1 MKSKNRF
8 EGFITKLFVLCLI
21 AGVATVAFPLFS
33 ADAQKVNIP
42 DANLRTALEQALG
55 KAVGD
60 AITEAELGGLRQLD
74 ARNKSIAT
82 LTGLEKATGL
92 RSLNLKGNSISDI
105 SPVVNLP
112 RLRLLVIENNPLS
125 YASLYTHISAIERA
139 MANRNNASVT
149 YTSRTPATLTKI
161 SGDSQTSQASATL
174 TNPFVVEVKD
184 GANPAAVFADVPVTF
199 AVTAGGG
206 TLSATTVSTGS
217 TGRAQTTLTLGST
230 GGANTV
236 TASVTHAETTLS
248 VTFTATAEVSNSA
261 PTFTSGT
268 SFSVAENSTAV
279 GTVSAS
285 DADSQDSIMGYTL
298 SGADSAKFAI
308 TNTGVLTFANAP
320 NYEIPGD
327 ALSATPANAA
337 TNNEYII
344 TVTAT
349 SGADARAMTATQTLT
364 ITVTDVTEAP
374 GKPDAPTVTAPH
386 AKPTELSVSWT
397 IPTNTG
403 PSITDYDVQYRVG
416 TIGDFTDADFTGTT
430 TSTTLTGLTT
440 GTDYQVQVRA
450 TNDEGTSPWSD
461 AGSATTATNVA
472 PVFSSTTT
480 DISVPENTTDV
491 TTATATDADGDTV
504 TYALSGA
511 DSAAFSL
518 STTSGELTFST
529 APDYETPTDAQ
540 STTPANDA
548 SDNEYVVTIT
558 ATSGAAARTL
568 STSTTLI
575 ITVTDVDE
583 PPAKPDAPTVTA
595 AHATP
600 TSLSVSWTAPT
611 NTGKPAITDYDVRYR
626 DGNSGNFTDADVTGT
641 ATSTTLTGL
650 TAGTGYQVQVLAKN
664 DEGTGSWSDT
674 GSATTAANAAP
685 TFDGLAT
692 IAFSVAENTTAV
704 TTATATD
711 ADTGD
716 TITYALS
723 GADSAAF
730 SLSTTSGELTFS
742 TAPDFENP
750 TDVQSTTPANAASNR
765 EYIAT
770 ITATSGT
777 GARALSVSKTLTIT
791 VTDANEPPAAPTALT
806 VSPVANTPTQLN
818 VSWKAPTVP
827 TSIPALSGYDV
838 EYRKGTSGTWL
849 TTNVTHSGTNVTAT
863 ITGLTGSTSYQV
875 HVRAKNAEGNS
886 AWLQGSA
893 TTTAVNVAPVFSS
906 TTTAFSVAENTT
918 AVTTATAT
926 DSDASDTVTYALSG
940 ADRAKFS
947 ISTEGALTF
956 STAPDFEN
964 PTDVQSTTPANVAS
978 NNVYI
983 VTVTATGGTAARK
996 LSVSKTL
1003 TITVTDANEP
1013 PAAPT
1018 ALTVSPVANTPTQ
1031 LNVSWKA
1038 PTVPTSIPALS
1049 GYDVEY
1055 RKGTSG
1061 TWLTTNVTHSG
1072 TNVTAT
1078 ITGLTGSTSYQVHVR
1093 AKNAEG
1099 NSAWLQ
1105 GSATTTA
1112 VNVAPV
1118 FSSTTTAFSV
1128 AENTTAVTTAT
1139 ATDSDASDTVTY
1151 ALSGADRAKFSI
1163 STSGVLT
1170 FSTAPDYET
1179 PTDVQST
1186 TPANEANNREYIVT
1200 VTATGGTAARAL
1212 SVSKTLTITVTN
1224 ANEPPAKP
1232 NAPTVTDD
1240 ANTPTQL
1247 NVSWSAPENT
1257 GKPRI
1262 TGYKVRYRKG
1272 TTGTFTAWP
1281 HTGTAVTTTITGLT
1295 AGTLYQVQV
1304 SATNDEGTGSWS
1316 DAGSGTTVDPP
1327 VRIPDVNLRAAINTA
1342 LGSTRAKNAVI
1353 TESEITS
1360 LTTLRWDKSGQ
1371 PAQRIQ
1377 NLTGLEKAT
1386 SLTTLSLD
1394 SNAVSNLT
1402 PLAGLTSLTTLELSA
1417 NAISNLTP
1425 LAGLTNLTNLSLN
1438 EMGSRLTDISPL
1450 AGLTNLTTLALGENA
1465 ITDISP
1471 LEDLTNL
1478 TSLGLG
1484 ENLRISDISSLEE
1497 LTKLKNLHLSNN
1509 AITDVSPLVSN
1520 TGLGTG
1526 DSVRL
1531 VGNPLSYPSI
1541 YTHIPVIQARGATV
1555 SFTSRV
1561 PGTLTKISG
1570 DTQTGKAGTALANP
1584 FVVEVKDSAR
1594 FRPQTFAG
1602 VKVTFAVTAGG
1613 GTLNAT
1619 STTTGTN
1626 GRAEAKLTLGTTAGK
1641 NTVTASMTYAGT
1653 THSVTFN
1660 ADANVA
1666 PKFSSS
1672 TKDFSVP
1679 ENTTAVTTVTAT
1691 DANSGD
1697 TVTYALSG
1705 TDSAK
1710 FSISTVGALTFRT
1723 APDFENPTDAQ
1734 STEPE
1739 NAAANNV
1746 YIVKVTATGG
1756 TGARAL
1762 PASKELTITVT
1773 NVNEPPAKP
1782 DAPTVTVASHSSLNV
1797 SWSAPE
1803 DTGKTDINDYD
1814 VQYQKGTTGD
1824 FTDWPHTGLA
1834 TTTTITG
1841 LEPNTSYQVQVLAK
1855 NDEGTGPWSDSGTGK
1870 TDYQPEDVNKDGDVD
1885 VDDLIDIGKHLG
1897 GTTNPAHEPDVN
1909 DDGTVNRTDSQL
1921 VARAALQNSN
1931 ALTDIDGD
1939 DDVDVDDLVAFAG
1952 TPVDVN
1958 GDTTADDDDIKLIA
1972 RIALNAGLN
1981 AGNGDAAPAPS
1992 QIHAALNAQN
2002 LQHLV
2007 QQARQRN
2014 RFDATY
2020 RRGLAAL
2027 ERILESLIIP
2037 EESALL
2043 PNYPNPFNPETW
2055 IPYQLASPAEVTL
2068 TLYDVTGR
2076 VVRTLHLGHQHA
2088 GMYRSKSRAAYW
2100 DGRNAQGEPVA
2111 SGVYFYTLVAGEFA
2125 ATGKMLIRK

>member
-21 AGVATVAFPLFS
+21 TGVATLASPLFS
-33 ADAQKVNIP
+33 ADAQTVNIP
-42 DANLRTALEQALG
+42 DTNLRTALEQALG

-125 YASLYTHISAIERA
+125 YASLYTHIPAIERA

-149 YTSRTPATLTKI
+149 YTSRTPGTLTKI

-261 PTFTSGT
+261 PTFSSGT

-285 DADSQDSIMGYTL
+285 DADSQDSITGYTL
-298 SGADSAKFAI
+298 GGADIAKFSI

-386 AKPTELSVSWT
+386 AKPTELNVSWT
-397 IPTNTG
+397 APTNTG
-403 PSITDYDVQYRVG
+403 PPITDYDVRYRKGNSG
-416 TIGDFTDADFTGTT
+416 TFTDADFAGTA
-430 TSTTLTGLTT
+430 TSTTLTELPA
-440 GTDYQVQVRA
+440 GTSYQVQVRA

-461 AGSATTATNVA
+461 AGSGSTATNVA
-472 PVFSSTTT
+472 PVFSSTTSF
-480 DISVPENTTDV
+480 SVAENSTAITTV
-491 TTATATDADGDTV
+491 TATDADPDDIV
-504 TYALSGA
+504 HTYALSGA
-511 DSAAFSL
+511 DSAAFNF
-518 STTSGELTFST
+518 STSSGELTFRI
-529 APDYETPTDAQ
+529 APDYENPRDVQ
-540 STTPANDA
+540 STTPANEA
-548 SDNEYVVTIT
+548 RDNEYVVTIT
-558 ATSGAAARTL
+558 ATSGVDARTL
-568 STSTTLI
+568 STSTTLV

-611 NTGKPAITDYDVRYR
+611 NTDKPAITDYDVRYR
-626 DGNSGNFTDADVTGT
+626 KGATGAFTDADFTGT
-641 ATSTTLTGL
+641 TTSTTLTGL

-806 VSPVANTPTQLN
+806 VSPVANTATQLN
-818 VSWKAPTVP
+818 VSWTAPTVP

-947 ISTEGALTF
+947 ISTSGALTF

-964 PTDVQSTTPANVAS
+964 PTDVQSTTPANVAT

-983 VTVTATGGTAARK
+983 VTVTATSGAGARA

-1139 ATDSDASDTVTY
+1139 ATDSDASDSVTY

-1163 STSGVLT
+1163 STLGVLT

-1232 NAPTVTDD
+1232 NAPTVTN
-1240 ANTPTQL
+1240 ANTPAQL
-1247 NVSWSAPENT
+1247 TVRWSAPTNT
-1257 GKPRI
+1257 GKPEIR
-1262 TGYKVRYRKG
+1262 GYKVRYRKG
-1272 TTGTFTAWP
+1272 TTGTFIDTNVEHTVTAI
-1281 HTGTAVTTTITGLT
+1281 TATITGLEPNT
-1295 AGTLYQVQV
+1295 SYEVQV
-1304 SATNDEGTGSWS
+1304 SAKNDEGTGPWS
-1316 DAGSGTTVDPP
+1316 DAGSGTTVDPL
-1327 VRIPDVNLRAAINTA
+1327 VNIPDVNLRAALNAMLNIGVPRAN
-1342 LGSTRAKNAVI
+1342 LRSTTNI
-1353 TESEITS
+1353 TESEIKS
-1360 LTTLRWDKSGQ
+1360 LRRVTWENPPSDPHPEK
-1371 PAQRIQ
+1371 IH

-1386 SLTTLSLD
+1386 
-1394 SNAVSNLT
+1394 NLV
-1402 PLAGLTSLTTLELSA
+1402 TLELEFNS
-1417 NAISNLTP
+1417 ISNLTP
-1425 LAGLTNLTNLSLN
+1425 LEELTGLQQLDL
-1438 EMGSRLTDISPL
+1438 GSNSIS
-1450 AGLTNLTTLALGENA
+1450 
-1465 ITDISP
+1465 DISP
-1471 LEDLTNL
+1471 LEKLTGL
-1478 TSLGLG
+1478 ITLELGD
-1484 ENLRISDISSLEE
+1484 NSISDISPLEK
-1497 LTKLKNLHLSNN
+1497 LTGLQQLDLGDNSISDISPLEKLTNPKRLDLSSNSI
-1509 AITDVSPLVSN
+1509 ADISPLVSN
-1520 TGLGTG
+1520 TGLGPG
-1526 DSVRL
+1526 DRVSL
-1531 VGNPLSYPSI
+1531 EDNPLSYPSI

-1584 FVVEVKDSAR
+1584 FVVEVKDGAN
-1594 FRPQTFAG
+1594 PAKTFAK
-1602 VKVTFAVTAGG
+1602 VPVTFAVTAGG
-1613 GTLNAT
+1613 GILSAT

-1626 GRAEAKLTLGTTAGK
+1626 GRAEAKLTLGSTGGT
-1641 NTVTASMTYAGT
+1641 NTVTASVTHDGT
-1653 THSVTFN
+1653 TLSVTFN
-1660 ADANVA
+1660 ADANAA
-1666 PKFSSS
+1666 PKFSDS
-1672 TKDFSVP
+1672 TTTEISVP

-1691 DANSGD
+1691 DPDTGD

-1705 TDSAK
+1705 ADSAK
-1710 FSISTVGALTFRT
+1710 FSISTEGALTFRT
-1723 APDFENPTDAQ
+1723 APDFENPTDVQ
-1734 STEPE
+1734 STTPA

-1746 YIVKVTATGG
+1746 YILKITATGG

-1762 PASKELTITVT
+1762 STDPKTFTITVT
-1773 NVNEPPAKP
+1773 DVNEPPAKP
-1782 DAPTVTVASHSSLNV
+1782 DAPTVAAASHSSLTATWTKPTN
-1797 SWSAPE
+1797 
-1803 DTGKTDINDYD
+1803 TGPAIRDYD
-1814 VQYQKGTTGD
+1814 VQYRKGTTGT
-1824 FTDWPHTGLA
+1824 FTDWPHTGIA

-1841 LEPNTSYQVQVLAK
+1841 LEPNTSYEVQVRAK
-1855 NDEGTGPWSDSGTGK
+1855 NDEATGPWSDAGTGK

-1909 DDGTVNRTDSQL
+1909 GDGTVNNADSQL

-1939 DDVDVDDLVAFAG
+1939 DDVDVDDLVAFAA

-1972 RIALNAGLN
+1972 RIALNAGN
-1981 AGNGDAAPAPS
+1981 DDAAPAHS
-1992 QIHAALNAQN
+1992 QIHAALSAQN

>member
-21 AGVATVAFPLFS
+21 TGVATLASPLFS
-33 ADAQKVNIP
+33 ADAQTVNIP
-42 DANLRTALEQALG
+42 DTNLRTALEQALG

-125 YASLYTHISAIERA
+125 YASLYTHIPAIERA

-161 SGDSQTSQASATL
+161 SGDSQTSQASAPL

-261 PTFTSGT
+261 PTFSSGT

-285 DADSQDSIMGYTL
+285 DADSQDSITGYTL
-298 SGADSAKFAI
+298 GGADIAKFSI

-386 AKPTELSVSWT
+386 AKPTELNVSWT
-397 IPTNTG
+397 APTNTG
-403 PSITDYDVQYRVG
+403 PPITDYDVRYRKGNSG
-416 TIGDFTDADFTGTT
+416 TFTDTDFTGTT
-430 TSTTLTGLTT
+430 TSTTLTGLTAGT
-440 GTDYQVQVRA
+440 GYQVQVRA

-461 AGSATTATNVA
+461 TGSGSTATNVA
-472 PVFSSTTT
+472 PVFSSTRAFSVAENSTAITT
-480 DISVPENTTDV
+480 V
-491 TTATATDADGDTV
+491 TATDADPDDIV
-504 TYALSGA
+504 HTYALSGA
-511 DSAAFSL
+511 DSAAFNF
-518 STTSGELTFST
+518 STSSGELTFHI
-529 APDYETPTDAQ
+529 APDYENPRDVQ
-540 STTPANDA
+540 STTPANEA
-548 SDNEYVVTIT
+548 RDNEYVVTIT
-558 ATSGAAARTL
+558 ATSGVDARTL

-575 ITVTDVDE
+575 ITVTDVAE

-611 NTGKPAITDYDVRYR
+611 NTDKPAITDYDVRYR
-626 DGNSGNFTDADVTGT
+626 KGATGNFTDADVTGT
-641 ATSTTLTGL
+641 TTSTTLTGL
-650 TAGTGYQVQVLAKN
+650 TAGTSYKVQVRATN
-664 DEGTGSWSDT
+664 DEGTSSWSDA
-674 GSATTAANAAP
+674 GSSSTATNVAP
-685 TFDGLAT
+685 VFSGAIT
-692 IAFSVAENTTAV
+692 FSVAENTTAV

-750 TDVQSTTPANAASNR
+750 TDVQSTTPANAASNNV
-765 EYIAT
+765 YIV
-770 ITATSGT
+770 IVTATSGA
-777 GARALSVSKTLTIT
+777 GARALSTSQTFTIT

-818 VSWKAPTVP
+818 VSWTAPTVP

-863 ITGLTGSTSYQV
+863 ITGLTGGTSYQV
-875 HVRAKNAEGNS
+875 QVRAKNAEGNS

-893 TTTAVNVAPVFSS
+893 TT
-906 TTTAFSVAENTT
+906 
-918 AVTTATAT
+918 
-926 DSDASDTVTYALSG
+926 
-940 ADRAKFS
+940 
-947 ISTEGALTF
+947 
-956 STAPDFEN
+956 
-964 PTDVQSTTPANVAS
+964 
-978 NNVYI
+978 
-983 VTVTATGGTAARK
+983 
-996 LSVSKTL
+996 
-1003 TITVTDANEP
+1003 
-1013 PAAPT
+1013 
-1018 ALTVSPVANTPTQ
+1018 
-1031 LNVSWKA
+1031 
-1038 PTVPTSIPALS
+1038 
-1049 GYDVEY
+1049 
-1055 RKGTSG
+1055 
-1061 TWLTTNVTHSG
+1061 
-1072 TNVTAT
+1072 
-1078 ITGLTGSTSYQVHVR
+1078 
-1093 AKNAEG
+1093 AEG
-1099 NSAWLQ
+1099 
-1105 GSATTTA
+1105 
-1112 VNVAPV
+1112 NVAPV

-1163 STSGVLT
+1163 STSGALV
-1170 FSTAPDYET
+1170 FSTAPDFEN

-1186 TPANEANNREYIVT
+1186 TPANVATNNVYIVT
-1200 VTATGGTAARAL
+1200 VTAKSGAGARAL
-1212 SVSKTLTITVTN
+1212 SVSKTLTITVTD

-1232 NAPTVTDD
+1232 NAPTVAVVT
-1240 ANTPTQL
+1240 NTPTKL
-1247 NVSWSAPENT
+1247 NVSWTAPTNT
-1257 GKPRI
+1257 GPDI
-1262 TGYKVRYRKG
+1262 NEYNVQYRAG
-1272 TTGTFTAWP
+1272 TTGDFTNANY
-1281 HTGTAVTTTITGLT
+1281 TGTATTTTITGLT
-1295 AGTLYQVQV
+1295 AGTSYQVQV
-1304 SATNDEGTGSWS
+1304 RAKNVEGTGPWS

-1327 VRIPDVNLRAAINTA
+1327 VNISDVNLRAALNAA

-1353 TESEITS
+1353 TESEIKS
-1360 LTTLRWDKSGQ
+1360 LTTLRWNSQSKPEVEKIS
-1371 PAQRIQ
+1371 

-1386 SLTTLSLD
+1386 SLTTLELD
-1394 SNAVSNLT
+1394 YNFISNLS
-1402 PLAGLTSLTTLELSA
+1402 PLKDLTSLTR
-1417 NAISNLTP
+1417 
-1425 LAGLTNLTNLSLN
+1425 LALDRNRFS
-1438 EMGSRLTDISPL
+1438 DISPL
-1450 AGLTNLTTLALGENA
+1450 KDLTSLKTLFLVGNSLSDISRLEDLTNLTTLALSGNA
-1465 ITDISP
+1465 LSDISP
-1471 LEDLTNL
+1471 LEDLTSLKDLFLSGNALSDISPLEDL
-1478 TSLGLG
+1478 TSLTTLALSDNALSDISPL
-1484 ENLRISDISSLEE
+1484 EDLTSLTTLAFDRNRISDISPLEDLTSLTTLALERNRISDISLLE
-1497 LTKLKNLHLSNN
+1497 DLTNLTTLALSHNS
-1509 AITDVSPLVSN
+1509 ISDISPLESN

-1531 VGNPLSYPSI
+1531 AGNPLSYSAL
-1541 YTHIPVIQARGATV
+1541 YDDIPDIQARGATV

-1561 PGTLTKISG
+1561 PTTLTKISG
-1570 DTQTGKAGTALANP
+1570 DAQTGTSGAALADP
-1584 FVVEVKDSAR
+1584 FVVEVKDGAN
-1594 FRPQTFAG
+1594 PPKTFAE
-1602 VKVTFAVTAGG
+1602 VPVTFAVTAGG
-1613 GTLNAT
+1613 GTLSVT
-1619 STTTGTN
+1619 SATTGAN
-1626 GRAEAKLTLGTTAGK
+1626 GRASAQLTLGTTDST
-1641 NTVTASMTYAGT
+1641 NTVTASVTHAGT
-1653 THSVTFN
+1653 TRSVTFT
-1660 ADANVA
+1660 AVANVA
-1666 PKFSSS
+1666 PTFSDS
-1672 TKDFSVP
+1672 TTTAFSVP

-1691 DANSGD
+1691 DPDTGD
-1697 TVTYALSG
+1697 TVTYTLSG
-1705 TDSAK
+1705 ADKAK
-1710 FSISTVGALTFRT
+1710 FSISTAGATKGALTFRT
-1723 APDFENPTDAQ
+1723 APDFENPTDVQ
-1734 STEPE
+1734 STTPA

-1746 YIVKVTATGG
+1746 YIVTVTAIGG
-1756 TGARAL
+1756 TGPRAL
-1762 PASKELTITVT
+1762 STPLEPFIITVT
-1773 NVNEPPAKP
+1773 DEDEPPAKP
-1782 DAPTVTVASHSSLNV
+1782 DAPTVSAASHTSLTATWTKPTN
-1797 SWSAPE
+1797 
-1803 DTGKTDINDYD
+1803 TGPAITDYD
-1814 VQYQKGTTGD
+1814 VRYRKGITGT
-1824 FTDWPHTGLA
+1824 FTDWPHTGIA

-1841 LEPNTSYQVQVLAK
+1841 LTSNTSYQVQVRAK
-1855 NDEGTGPWSDSGTGK
+1855 NDEGTGPWSDEGTGK
-1870 TDYQPEDVNKDGDVD
+1870 TDHQPEDVNKDGDVD

-1909 DDGTVNRTDSQL
+1909 GDGTVNNADSQL

-1939 DDVDVDDLVAFAG
+1939 DDVDVDDLVAFAA

-1972 RIALNAGLN
+1972 RIALNAGN
-1981 AGNGDAAPAPS
+1981 DDAAPAPS

>member
-125 YASLYTHISAIERA
+125 YASLYTHIPAIERA
-139 MANRNNASVT
+139 TANRNNASVT
-149 YTSRTPATLTKI
+149 YTSRTPGTLTKI
-161 SGDSQTSQASATL
+161 SGDSQTGQASATL

-206 TLSATTVSTGS
+206 TLSATNVSTGS

-285 DADSQDSIMGYTL
+285 DADSQDSITGYTL
-298 SGADSAKFAI
+298 GGADSAKFSI

-364 ITVTDVTEAP
+364 ITVTDVAEAP

-529 APDYETPTDAQ
+529 APDYENPTDAQ

-818 VSWKAPTVP
+818 VSWTAPTVP

-863 ITGLTGSTSYQV
+863 ITGLTGGTSYQV

-964 PTDVQSTTPANVAS
+964 PTDVQSTTPANAAS

-983 VTVTATGGTAARK
+983 VTVTATSGAGARA

-1013 PAAPT
+1013 PA
-1018 ALTVSPVANTPTQ
+1018 
-1031 LNVSWKA
+1031 
-1038 PTVPTSIPALS
+1038 
-1049 GYDVEY
+1049 
-1055 RKGTSG
+1055 
-1061 TWLTTNVTHSG
+1061 
-1072 TNVTAT
+1072 
-1078 ITGLTGSTSYQVHVR
+1078 
-1093 AKNAEG
+1093 
-1099 NSAWLQ
+1099 
-1105 GSATTTA
+1105 
-1112 VNVAPV
+1112 
-1118 FSSTTTAFSV
+1118 
-1128 AENTTAVTTAT
+1128 
-1139 ATDSDASDTVTY
+1139 
-1151 ALSGADRAKFSI
+1151 
-1163 STSGVLT
+1163 
-1170 FSTAPDYET
+1170 
-1179 PTDVQST
+1179 
-1186 TPANEANNREYIVT
+1186 
-1200 VTATGGTAARAL
+1200 
-1212 SVSKTLTITVTN
+1212 
-1224 ANEPPAKP
+1224 KP
-1232 NAPTVTDD
+1232 NAPTVAVVT
-1240 ANTPTQL
+1240 NTPTRL
-1247 NVSWSAPENT
+1247 NVSWTAPTNT
-1257 GKPRI
+1257 GKPAI
-1262 TGYKVRYRKG
+1262 TDYDVQYRKG
-1272 TTGTFTAWP
+1272 TTGTFTDWP

-1295 AGTLYQVQV
+1295 AGASYQVQV
-1304 SATNDEGTGSWS
+1304 RAKNVEGTGPWS

-1327 VRIPDVNLRAAINTA
+1327 VNISDVNLRAALNAA

-1353 TESEITS
+1353 TESEIKS
-1360 LTTLRWDKSGQ
+1360 LTTLRWNSQSKPEVEKIS
-1371 PAQRIQ
+1371 

-1386 SLTTLSLD
+1386 SLTTLELD
-1394 SNAVSNLT
+1394 YNFISNLS
-1402 PLAGLTSLTTLELSA
+1402 PLKDLTSLTRL
-1417 NAISNLTP
+1417 
-1425 LAGLTNLTNLSLN
+1425 GLDRNRFS
-1438 EMGSRLTDISPL
+1438 DISPL
-1450 AGLTNLTTLALGENA
+1450 KDLTSLKTLFLVGNSLSDISRLEDLTNLTTLALSDNA
-1465 ITDISP
+1465 LSDISPLEDLTSLKDLFLSGNSLSDISPLEDLTSLTTLALSDNALSDISPLEDLTSLTTLAFDRNRISDISPLEDLTSLTTLALERNRISDISP

-1478 TSLGLG
+1478 TTLVLSH
-1484 ENLRISDISSLEE
+1484 NSISDISPLE
-1497 LTKLKNLHLSNN
+1497 
-1509 AITDVSPLVSN
+1509 SN

-1531 VGNPLSYPSI
+1531 AGNPLSYSAL
-1541 YTHIPVIQARGATV
+1541 YDDIPDIQARGATV

-1561 PGTLTKISG
+1561 PTTLTKISG
-1570 DTQTGKAGTALANP
+1570 DAQTGTSGAALADP
-1584 FVVEVKDSAR
+1584 FVVEVKDGAN
-1594 FRPQTFAG
+1594 PPKTFAE
-1602 VKVTFAVTAGG
+1602 VPVTFAVTAGG
-1613 GTLNAT
+1613 GTLSVT
-1619 STTTGTN
+1619 SATTGAN
-1626 GRAEAKLTLGTTAGK
+1626 GRASAQLTLGSTDST
-1641 NTVTASMTYAGT
+1641 NTVTASVTHAGT

-1660 ADANVA
+1660 AVANVA
-1666 PKFSSS
+1666 PTFSDS
-1672 TKDFSVP
+1672 TTTAFSVP

-1691 DANSGD
+1691 DPDTGD
-1697 TVTYALSG
+1697 TVTYTLSG
-1705 TDSAK
+1705 ADKAK
-1710 FSISTVGALTFRT
+1710 FSISTAGALTFRT
-1723 APDFENPTDAQ
+1723 APDFENPTDVQ
-1734 STEPE
+1734 STTPA

-1746 YIVKVTATGG
+1746 YIVTVTATGG

-1762 PASKELTITVT
+1762 STPLEPFTITVT
-1773 NVNEPPAKP
+1773 DVDEPPAKP
-1782 DAPTVTVASHSSLNV
+1782 DAPTVAAASHTSLTSTWTKPTN
-1797 SWSAPE
+1797 
-1803 DTGKTDINDYD
+1803 TGPAITDYD
-1814 VQYQKGTTGD
+1814 VQYRKGTTGT
-1824 FTDWPHTGLA
+1824 FTDWPHTGTA
-1834 TTTTITG
+1834 ITATITG
-1841 LEPNTSYQVQVLAK
+1841 LEPNTSYEVQVRAK

-1870 TDYQPEDVNKDGDVD
+1870 TDHQPEDVNKDGDVD

-1972 RIALNAGLN
+1972 RIALNAGN
-1981 AGNGDAAPAPS
+1981 DDAAPAPS